1 MDVGLNNHLKRISS
15 ELFIKYNGEERKKID
30 RSIDN
35 IIDKLG
41 DYFYDQVDELIVFG
55 SYSRDTILPRR
66 FDPNSDIDLLLQ
78 FNTKDYAK
86 LRPESYRNQLR
97 KFAQEN
103 YPYSIV
109 AKDHP
114 SVVLELNHIKFDLV
128 PAIFDEGIIYDS
140 IEIPDKNGGWM
151 ETEPEKFNNTLT
163 KNNIKYN
170 SIVKPIIRLIKY
182 WNASH
187 GYPYFSFE
195 LETAIADMDFSND
208 NFESGF
214 FYAVRKLS
222 SYDLPNW
229 AAQKVDVLKSD
240 AKWVKEYLER
250 EDIFKAKK
258 TLGRILPGFTE
269 SFY

>member
-35 IIDKLG
+35 IIDKLE
-41 DYFYDQVDELIVFG
+41 DYFDDQVDELIVFG

-66 FDPNSDIDLLLQ
+66 FDPNSDIDILIQ
-78 FNTKDYAK
+78 FNTEDYDK

-103 YPYSIV
+103 YPYSLV

-128 PAIFDEGIIYDS
+128 PAIFDEGFIYDS
-140 IEIPDKNGGWM
+140 IEIPNKNGGWM
-151 ETEPEKFNNTLT
+151 ETEPDIFNDTLT
-163 KNNIKYN
+163 RANTKYN
-170 SIVKPIIRLIKY
+170 SIVKPIVRLIKY

-195 LETAIADMDFSND
+195 LESAIADMDFNND
-208 NFESGF
+208 NLESGF
-214 FYAVRKLS
+214 LYSIRKLS

-240 AKWVKEYLER
+240 ANWIKEYLGR
-250 EDIFKAKK
+250 EEILKAKK
-258 TLGRILPGFTE
+258 TLHRILPGF
-269 SFY
+269 YD